1 MQDRI
6 EAVKVAVSLASQGL
20 SVLLITKY
28 ASIVISLAI
37 LFRSVRSES
46 EIRYIDLLNRD
57 AGLPLDTNL
66 WVGTKII
73 QRQTPNVLQ
82 LPP

>member
-73 QRQTPNVLQ
+73 QRQTTNVLQ